1 LLHASALIASLIL
14 AGVAGAEGAPESQA
28 LEIGAPMPMADVKM
42 KNVDG
47 KELSLEDV
55 KGAKGTLVVFSC
67 NHCPY
72 AKAWEKRIVELGN
85 TFPKKGVGVIVI
97 NPNDPE
103 TFPADDYESMQAR
116 AKERGMK
123 FPYVVDAT
131 SDLARAFGATHTPE
145 AFLFDKSGTLV
156 YHGAVD
162 DAKEAEKVKERYL
175 KNAMTAVAS
184 GKPVALAETKSIGC
198 GIKFRPKA

>member
-1 LLHASALIASLIL
+1 
-14 AGVAGAEGAPESQA
+14 
-28 LEIGAPMPMADVKM
+28 M
-42 KNVDG
+42 
-47 KELSLEDV
+47 

-116 AKERGMK
+116 AR
-123 FPYVVDAT
+123 
-131 SDLARAFGATHTPE
+131 
-145 AFLFDKSGTLV
+145 SG
-156 YHGAVD
+156 G
-162 DAKEAEKVKERYL
+162 
-175 KNAMTAVAS
+175 
-184 GKPVALAETKSIGC
+184 
-198 GIKFRPKA
+198 